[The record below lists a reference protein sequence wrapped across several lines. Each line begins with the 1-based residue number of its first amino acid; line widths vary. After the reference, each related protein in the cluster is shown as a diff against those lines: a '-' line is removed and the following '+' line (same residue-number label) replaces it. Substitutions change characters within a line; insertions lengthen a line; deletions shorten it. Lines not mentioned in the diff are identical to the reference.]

1 MCRKDGHAKEISQ
14 PSWGPFL
21 FGRRAELPACP
32 DRASIAPM
40 PEPISPTRQKKIPLA
55 EMRVSG
61 VRGLLVHCADY
72 HCAHAVRIGADRWP
86 DMFGCLISSRCSS
99 VRRAAKGVPISGA
112 IGIGNYRDGARVAER
127 GRSLLLVACSR
138 FLPILASQYPGAALR
153 LPFEVKPKFCA
164 FVSDRFPV

>member
-1 MCRKDGHAKEISQ
+1 
-14 PSWGPFL
+14 
-21 FGRRAELPACP
+21 
-32 DRASIAPM
+32 M
-40 PEPISPTRQKKIPLA
+40 PEPISPTRQQKITLA

-72 HCAHAVRIGADRWP
+72 HCAHAVRIG
-86 DMFGCLISSRCSS
+86 RCSS
-99 VRRAAKGVPISGA
+99 VRRAAKGVPISGP

-164 FVSDRFPV
+164 FVSDRFPVRAAKQST